1 MDDED
6 DAPEPER
13 YLSPALRA
21 ELARWPPM
29 PAYQD
34 SAGGLTLTPLRPW
47 GVAQQRLLQAP
58 IPASIKAARGKIG
71 REHG

>member
-1 MDDED
+1 MHDDED
-6 DAPEPER
+6 DAPPER

-34 SAGGLTLTPLRPW
+34 GAGGLTLTPLRAW
-47 GVAQQRLLQAP
+47 GVAQQLLLRAP

-71 REHG
+71 RAHG